1 MVVPRLEGVPEFS
14 VVCHGSARGLHPG
27 TGGLGIIC
35 LDGSFHEVR
44 LIIVAS
50 AII

>member
-1 MVVPRLEGVPEFS
+1 MVVPRLDRVPEFS

-27 TGGLGIIC
+27 MEGLGIIC
-35 LDGSFHEVR
+35 LDGSFHEVKL
-44 LIIVAS
+44 LIVVT